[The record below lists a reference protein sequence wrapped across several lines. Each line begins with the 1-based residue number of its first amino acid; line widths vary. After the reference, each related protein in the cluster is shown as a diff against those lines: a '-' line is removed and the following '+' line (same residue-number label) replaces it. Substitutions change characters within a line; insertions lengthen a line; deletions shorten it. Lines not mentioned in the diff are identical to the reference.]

1 MIQVAFARENAR
13 RYVYALLGGK
23 PIEPPNGGWS
33 RDEMLA
39 LSGACYWFA
48 MNFSRKVGSDQH
60 SEYIEADGFAAAKEC
75 YSAINFLGRVAGMI
89 EAGKYDDMFDERI
102 EFRLQALDDGGRKIT
117 PVTGF
122 KPGWEEID

>member
-1 MIQVAFARENAR
+1 MA
-13 RYVYALLGGK
+13 G
-23 PIEPPNGGWS
+23 

-60 SEYIEADGFAAAKEC
+60 SEYIEADGLAAAKEC

-89 EAGKYDDMFDERI
+89 EAGK
-102 EFRLQALDDGGRKIT
+102 QVADGEGEVRYQLNH
-117 PVTGF
+117 
-122 KPGWEEID
+122 PGTRAIRSFLLVKTTAGTT